1 MQQTVAPPEHPRCM
15 PLAGALYAA
24 LAYGTWG
31 VLPIYW
37 KALAGVPL
45 LEVLAHR
52 VFGTVIFT
60 ALLLAGLGRMPELR
74 QALRSRRERLSLLA
88 SGALIGVNWGVFIWA
103 VGAGRILE
111 TSLGYYLNPLVNVLL
126 GALVLRERLRR
137 AQGISVALA
146 GTGVLVML
154 VNHGELP
161 WIALVL
167 ATSFGLYGLLHKLTT
182 VRPIAALAIE
192 TGALAP
198 VALVYLC
205 AATEPVGGTL
215 VTGSA
220 LARTLLVLA
229 GPVTALPLLW
239 FASAARR
246 LRLSTLGLFQ
256 YLAPTL
262 ALLVAVL
269 LYGESFTRAHAVA
282 FLLIWSALALYS
294 VDALQAS
301 RSILTRSS
309 TAH

>member
-1 MQQTVAPPEHPRCM
+1 M

-45 LEVLAHR
+45 VEVLAHR

-60 ALLLAGLGRMPELR
+60 ALLLAGLRQMPELGH
-74 QALRSRRERLSLLA
+74 ALRSPRERLSLLA
-88 SGALIGVNWGVFIWA
+88 SGALIAVNWGVFIWA

-126 GALVLRERLRR
+126 GTVFLRERLRR
-137 AQGISVALA
+137 AQGVSVGLA
-146 GTGVLVML
+146 GAGVLVML
-154 VNHGELP
+154 LSHGDLP

-167 ATSFGLYGLLHKLTT
+167 AVSFGLYGLLHKLTR

-198 VALVYLC
+198 AALFYLC
-205 AATEPVGGTL
+205 FATEPTGGAL
-215 VTGSA
+215 VTAAA
-220 LARTLLVLA
+220 LPKALLLLA
-229 GPVTALPLLW
+229 GPITALPLLW

-262 ALLVAVL
+262 ALLVAVF
-269 LYGESFTRAHAVA
+269 LYGESFTRAHALA

-294 VDALQAS
+294 FDALQSS
-301 RSILTRSS
+301 RAIFARSS